1 MFIHISSVNTTA
13 FKGDSENL
21 KSVMLT
27 RDYTVI
33 SSDGG
38 SSAGE
43 RPCLTPTHCKERGVG
58 EGRIEAGVEGVAVL
72 MQTTRRP
79 RTGCDSRVVCGKVP
93 SDFTVREVVRRGA

>member
-1 MFIHISSVNTTA
+1 MFQDQIMFIHISSVNTTA

-27 RDYTVI
+27 RDYIVI

-43 RPCLTPTHCKERGVG
+43 RPCLTPTHCTEKG
-58 EGRIEAGVEGVAVL
+58 EEGK
-72 MQTTRRP
+72 
-79 RTGCDSRVVCGKVP
+79 G
-93 SDFTVREVVRRGA
+93 